1 MSVDVA
7 SIRYIF
13 VAAAFC
19 FTGVMSFAWSDGQC
33 PCANASLCQ
42 PIQAE
47 PRHEKFAF
55 MVNVNNWRS
64 YDYSQVTTIGMFIGE
79 LIPEFY
85 CYAHLKQV
93 RLVWATGYDLAQLD
107 NITARTEWIQSQV
120 DKVKNTFTDGI
131 NIDIEGKIREGSEAV
146 EQYTSLVQQVTDRLH
161 SEVPGSQV
169 SYTHLISWKLTS
181 IGISMVTKNY
191 CFR

>member
-7 SIRYIF
+7 IIRYFF

-19 FTGVMSFAWSDGQC
+19 FTGVMSFAWRDDQC

-42 PIQAE
+42 PIQVE

-55 MVNVNNWRS
+55 MGNVNNWRF
-64 YDYSQVTTIGMFIGE
+64 YDYSQVTTIGMFLDE
-79 LIPEFY
+79 LLPEFY
-85 CYAHLKQV
+85 CYAHSKQV
-93 RLVWATGYDLAQLD
+93 RLVWATGYDLTQLD
-107 NITARTEWIQSQV
+107 NITARTEWIQSQL

-131 NIDIEGKIREGSEAV
+131 NIDVEGKIREGSEAV
-146 EQYTSLVQQVTDRLH
+146 DQYTSLVQQVTDRLH

-169 SYTHLISWKLTS
+169 NYTRFIS
-181 IGISMVTKNY
+181 
-191 CFR
+191 